1 VQILMVNVFNP
12 NQLSSQS
19 TSELKAELLERVTGR
34 DTDSLNT
41 KVQYHKNILTP
52 YIEELTQRNP
62 YPVAAE
68 QIPLVLG
75 VWTPIWSTIPF
86 HDTLPG
92 RSREQSYQVFHDDS
106 YYANIARYT
115 PGQNTFWQK
124 LSTKLPAI
132 DLMVL
137 QKYAVRDN
145 KWYIQNV
152 GIEQAFR
159 NREVPLTIEDAENWF
174 SSVVN
179 NKFQSVQEE
188 LPQALD
194 LKLDRKTVKKLEK
207 TYLAT
212 PQLEHLYVDRDLR
225 IVRTQREASQ
235 RPSYT
240 IAVRRQ

>member
-1 VQILMVNVFNP
+1 MMTATTLTLLDIL
-12 NQLSSQS
+12 QDKILSG
-19 TSELKAELLERVTGR
+19 K
-34 DTDSLNT
+34 
-41 KVQYHKNILTP
+41 
-52 YIEELTQRNP
+52 
-62 YPVAAE
+62 
-68 QIPLVLG
+68 
-75 VWTPIWSTIPF
+75 
-86 HDTLPG
+86 
-92 RSREQSYQVFHDDS
+92 
-106 YYANIARYT
+106 
-115 PGQNTFWQK
+115 K

-225 IVRTQREASQ
+225 IVRKQREASQ

>member
-1 VQILMVNVFNP
+1 MINVFNS
-12 NQLSSQS
+12 NQLISQS
-19 TSELKAELLERVTGR
+19 TSELKAELLERVKGR
-34 DTDSLNT
+34 DTDSLST
-41 KVQYHKNILTP
+41 KVQYYKNILTP

-62 YPVAAE
+62 YPIVVE
-68 QIPLVLG
+68 QIPIVLG
-75 VWTPIWSTIPF
+75 VWTPLWSTIPF

-92 RSREQSYQVFHDDS
+92 RDREQSYQIFHDDS

-124 LSTKLPAI
+124 LSAKLPAI
-132 DLMVL
+132 DLMVM

-159 NREVPLTIEDAENWF
+159 NREVPLAIEDAESWF
-174 SSVVN
+174 SSVVG
-179 NKFQSVQEE
+179 NKFQSAQEE

-194 LKLDRKTVKKLEK
+194 LQLDRKTVKKLEK

-225 IVRTQREASQ
+225 IVKTQREASQ

-240 IAVRRQ
+240 IAIRRQ

>member
-1 VQILMVNVFNP
+1 
-12 NQLSSQS
+12 
-19 TSELKAELLERVTGR
+19 
-34 DTDSLNT
+34 
-41 KVQYHKNILTP
+41 
-52 YIEELTQRNP
+52 
-62 YPVAAE
+62 
-68 QIPLVLG
+68 
-75 VWTPIWSTIPF
+75 
-86 HDTLPG
+86 
-92 RSREQSYQVFHDDS
+92 
-106 YYANIARYT
+106 
-115 PGQNTFWQK
+115 
-124 LSTKLPAI
+124 
-132 DLMVL
+132 MVL

-159 NREVPLTIEDAENWF
+159 NREVPLTIEDADNWF

-225 IVRTQREASQ
+225 IVRKQREASQ

>member
-1 VQILMVNVFNP
+1 MINVVHS

-19 TSELKAELLERVTGR
+19 TSELKTELLKRVKGR
-34 DTDSLNT
+34 DTDSLST
-41 KVQYHKNILTP
+41 KVQYYKNILTP

-62 YPVAAE
+62 YPVVAE

-75 VWTPIWSTIPF
+75 VWTPVWSTIPF

-92 RSREQSYQVFHDDS
+92 RSREHSYQIFHDDS

-132 DLMVL
+132 DLMVM

-152 GIEQAFR
+152 SIEQAFR
-159 NREVPLTIEDAENWF
+159 NREIPLTIEDAENWF
-174 SSVVN
+174 STVVN
-179 NKFQSVQEE
+179 NKFQLAQEE

-194 LKLDRKTVKKLEK
+194 LKLDSKTVKKLEK

-212 PQLEHLYVDRDLR
+212 PHLEHLYIDRDLR
-225 IVRTQREASQ
+225 IVKTQREASQ

-240 IAVRRQ
+240 IAIRRQ

>member
-1 VQILMVNVFNP
+1 MVNVFNP

-92 RSREQSYQVFHDDS
+92 RSREQSYQIFHDDS

-124 LSTKLPAI
+124 TVYEITS
-132 DLMVL
+132 
-137 QKYAVRDN
+137 
-145 KWYIQNV
+145 
-152 GIEQAFR
+152 
-159 NREVPLTIEDAENWF
+159 NRFNGTAKVC
-174 SSVVN
+174 
-179 NKFQSVQEE
+179 
-188 LPQALD
+188 
-194 LKLDRKTVKKLEK
+194 
-207 TYLAT
+207 
-212 PQLEHLYVDRDLR
+212 
-225 IVRTQREASQ
+225 RTR
-235 RPSYT
+235 
-240 IAVRRQ
+240 

>member
-1 VQILMVNVFNP
+1 MINVVNS

-19 TSELKAELLERVTGR
+19 TSELKAELLERVKGR

-41 KVQYHKNILTP
+41 KVQYYKNILTP

-62 YPVAAE
+62 YPVVAE
-68 QIPLVLG
+68 QISLVLG
-75 VWTPIWSTIPF
+75 VWTPVWSTIPF

-92 RSREQSYQVFHDDS
+92 RSREQSYQIFHDDS

-132 DLMVL
+132 DLMVM

-152 GIEQAFR
+152 GIEQSFR
-159 NREVPLTIEDAENWF
+159 NREVPLSIEDAESWF
-174 SSVVN
+174 SSVVS

-194 LKLDRKTVKKLEK
+194 LKLDSKTIKKLEK

-212 PQLEHLYVDRDLR
+212 PQLEHLYVDRDFR
-225 IVRTQREASQ
+225 IVKTQREAAQ

-240 IAVRRQ
+240 IAIRRQ

>member
-1 VQILMVNVFNP
+1 MINVFNS

-19 TSELKAELLERVTGR
+19 TSELKAEILERVKGR

-41 KVQYHKNILTP
+41 KVQYYKNILTP

-62 YPVAAE
+62 YPVVAE
-68 QIPLVLG
+68 QIPVVLG
-75 VWTPIWSTIPF
+75 VWTPVWSTIPF

-92 RSREQSYQVFHDDS
+92 RNREQSYQIFHDDS

-124 LSTKLPAI
+124 LSAKLPAI

-174 SSVVN
+174 STVIGR
-179 NKFQSVQEE
+179 KFQAVQGEE
-188 LPQALD
+188 LPQTLE

-225 IVRTQREASQ
+225 IVKTQREASQ

-240 IAVRRQ
+240 IAIRRQ